1 LKKPQV
7 IIESKTETAQEQHI
21 EHIDTEERYDD
32 LEEEEEQR
40 R

>member
-7 IIESKTETAQEQHI
+7 IIESKTEAVQEQHI